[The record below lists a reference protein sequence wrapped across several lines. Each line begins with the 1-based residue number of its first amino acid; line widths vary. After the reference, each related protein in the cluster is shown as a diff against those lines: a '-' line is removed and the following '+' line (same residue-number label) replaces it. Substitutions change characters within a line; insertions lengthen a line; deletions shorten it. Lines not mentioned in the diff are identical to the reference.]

1 MFYFCFREIQNGN
14 SGPEWIKK
22 HFYKRFENNDLQF
35 KLMNFITNIIETVIV
50 YDD

>member
-14 SGPEWIKK
+14 TGPEWIKK
-22 HFYKRFENNDLQF
+22 HYKRFENNNLQF